1 MRTKIKLL
9 KKISLDNLGKIVTQ
23 PLNKSFQNFKK
34 KRAEEIAKKI
44 KKEEIER
51 KKQLLKDKKQQ
62 QKDYL
67 QKIKDEEK
75 RLKDLEFK
83 KQKEE
88 YQRIKE
94 EKERLEAKEKLRLD
108 NEKQQKKK

>member
-44 KKEEIER
+44 KKEEIEQ
-51 KKQLLKDKKQQ
+51 KKQLLKDKQQQ
-62 QKDYL
+62 QKNYL

-75 RLKDLEFK
+75 RLKDLEF
-83 KQKEE
+83 
-88 YQRIKE
+88 
-94 EKERLEAKEKLRLD
+94 
-108 NEKQQKKK
+108 NKQQ